1 MCWVTEVQFL
11 PPSRLSFYQKY
22 VYPKDGM
29 PQKFFWI
36 RLKSSIS
43 HKPSTS
49 ESSYYLCSI
58 LERVATFCDAL
69 CYYSQLLE
77 LSSTGKMLVRVC
89 VSSQERKDLKN
100 RSSDFSDFLCEVRGW
115 II

>member
-1 MCWVTEVQFL
+1 MEVQFW
-11 PPSRLSFYQKY
+11 PPSRLSFYEKY
-22 VYPKDGM
+22 VYPKDRM
-29 PQKFFWI
+29 PQNFFWI

-69 CYYSQLLE
+69 WYYSQLLE
-77 LSSTGKMLVRVC
+77 LSSTGKMLVRP
-89 VSSQERKDLKN
+89 
-100 RSSDFSDFLCEVRGW
+100 
-115 II
+115 